1 MYFAFPI
8 PIWLV
13 NASINFIAC
22 LPHPHYIEFR
32 VLHESLYGYVPQSP
46 GTPNAGNGELNQQQ
60 LPPFNHAAVRPPI
73 DNLDAELAMALR
85 ISEQEQKL
93 LQEQL
98 KREQEELEEV
108 LRLSMEDK

>member
-1 MYFAFPI
+1 M
-8 PIWLV
+8 
-13 NASINFIAC
+13 
-22 LPHPHYIEFR
+22 
-32 VLHESLYGYVPQSP
+32 PQP
-46 GTPNAGNGELNQQQ
+46 LITPTTGNGELNQPE
-60 LPPFNHAAVRPPI
+60 LPAFNNAAVRPPAH
-73 DNLDAELAMALR
+73 NLDAELAMALR

>member
-1 MYFAFPI
+1 M
-8 PIWLV
+8 
-13 NASINFIAC
+13 
-22 LPHPHYIEFR
+22 
-32 VLHESLYGYVPQSP
+32 PQP
-46 GTPNAGNGELNQQQ
+46 LGTPTAGNGELNQQPP
-60 LPPFNHAAVRPPI
+60 PPFNVAAATANVNRSPI

>member
-1 MYFAFPI
+1 M
-8 PIWLV
+8 LV
-13 NASINFIAC
+13 NASLIISLVPRNSRNFSFN
-22 LPHPHYIEFR
+22 FR

-46 GTPNAGNGELNQQQ
+46 GTPTAGNGELNQS
-60 LPPFNHAAVRPPI
+60 PAGAIRSPV
-73 DNLDAELAMALR
+73 DNLDAELAMALK

>member
-1 MYFAFPI
+1 MPK
-8 PIWLV
+8 
-13 NASINFIAC
+13 
-22 LPHPHYIEFR
+22 
-32 VLHESLYGYVPQSP
+32 
-46 GTPNAGNGELNQQQ
+46 TPTAGNGEMNPQ
-60 LPPFNHAAVRPPI
+60 LPPFNNAAIRPPI
-73 DNLDAELAMALR
+73 DNLDAELAMALK